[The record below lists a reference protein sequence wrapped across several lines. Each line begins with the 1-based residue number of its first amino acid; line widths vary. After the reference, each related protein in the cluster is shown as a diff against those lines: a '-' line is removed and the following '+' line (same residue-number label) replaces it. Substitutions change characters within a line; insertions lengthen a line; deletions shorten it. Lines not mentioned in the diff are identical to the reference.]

1 MCIRDRCISLSNSG
15 GPSGNVANNAPSYNN
30 CTQCHYGSVNSGGGS
45 ASVLGLPGGG
55 YIPGE
60 SYILTVSV
68 SGSNER
74 GYGFQMASQVGND
87 NAGTFSLGS
96 TSENAELNGNRV
108 QHSTR
113 TVSGEWIIEWLAPSS
128 DVGDITFSVS
138 GLATGGT
145 SGNGGDDIYTSST
158 TISAAALEDITAIAD
173 IQSSSNAGSGNDCNP
188 SDMNGQ
194 TVTVSGTITASTSNR
209 FMLQD
214 GDGEWD
220 GIYVYDQTNPAV
232 GDSVKFDA
240 VVEEYFGLT
249 ELKDLSGFSII
260 SQNNTVSVTSIL
272 TGDLANG
279 CDNALAEK
287 YEGVLVKLSN
297 VTVTQTPNQYGEWFV
312 DDGSGE
318 CQIDDV
324 FGFAYNSIT
333 VGQQFESITGVV
345 DYSYSAYGVSGR
357 SDADFVLSSGGVSI
371 GIPSI
376 SPNNPT
382 SSDDVIVS
390 VEIESGEALSSVV
403 INYNVNLGEN
413 VSLEMANASGSLY
426 QGTIP
431 AQSDWA
437 QVVYSITVTTSANES
452 FSSSDFSYTI
462 IGDGLPK
469 VFFSE
474 YAEGSS
480 NNKYLEIYNGTDQNI
495 DLSAYSLS
503 TCSNGCDNSNE
514 FDYPN
519 NVTFDSG
526 TNLAPD
532 DVFIVCN
539 GSADPTILG
548 DCDQTFT
555 YLSNGDDF
563 FALTFAGATENE
575 YTIIDV
581 IGEFGDDPGDGW
593 DVAGITNGTKDHT
606 LVRKPSVTIGNNNWS
621 ESAGTSAGDSEWI
634 VYDQNDWTNIGFHSQ
649 SVDAPIVS
657 FNSVSPAFITSSTEI
672 EFTAL
677 VTTPV
682 GSITSAVVKYG
693 TNGQL
698 LNESELYLEG
708 GDTWAGN
715 IPAQDGNI
723 VLQMQVVATNSEGTS
738 GQSVIQEHMI
748 ANSTPNSIS
757 DLYTNQTAD
766 QIVTIKGIVTIGG
779 SGLLHPSFTKAYVQD
794 ESGRGLQLFDYE
806 QITDLER
813 GSGVEAVGYAGYY
826 YSTYQ
831 ITDFEYRII
840 STNNTLPEA
849 VAISAT
855 EANSSDYEG
864 TLVTISGSVSDTTL
878 INQTDGINLT
888 IDDVT
893 NVMIWS
899 TTGVNVSN
907 LIPGFSGSF
916 TGVGS
921 QFGDQYQLLV
931 AYDSDISSTVAV
943 DSDDIIANDFSLL
956 PAYPNPFNPK
966 TSIPFSLGSPS
977 FVSIEIYNIKG
988 KLVKSFSPRVYLA
1001 GLNQLEWDASGSSS
1015 GMYFIHLVNGSKR
1028 LTQKIMLLK

>member
-1 MCIRDRCISLSNSG
+1 MK
-15 GPSGNVANNAPSYNN
+15 
-30 CTQCHYGSVNSGGGS
+30 
-45 ASVLGLPGGG
+45 VL
-55 YIPGE
+55 
-60 SYILTVSV
+60 
-68 SGSNER
+68 
-74 GYGFQMASQVGND
+74 
-87 NAGTFSLGS
+87 
-96 TSENAELNGNRV
+96 
-108 QHSTR
+108 
-113 TVSGEWIIEWLAPSS
+113 
-128 DVGDITFSVS
+128 
-138 GLATGGT
+138 
-145 SGNGGDDIYTSST
+145 
-158 TISAAALEDITAIAD
+158 
-173 IQSSSNAGSGNDCNP
+173 
-188 SDMNGQ
+188 
-194 TVTVSGTITASTSNR
+194 
-209 FMLQD
+209 
-214 GDGEWD
+214 
-220 GIYVYDQTNPAV
+220 
-232 GDSVKFDA
+232 
-240 VVEEYFGLT
+240 
-249 ELKDLSGFSII
+249 LKHPHIFP
-260 SQNNTVSVTSIL
+260 
-272 TGDLANG
+272 
-279 CDNALAEK
+279 LAEK

-345 DYSYSAYGVSGR
+345 DYSYSAYGVSAR

-371 GIPSI
+371 GVPSI

-403 INYNVNLGEN
+403 ISYNVNLGEN

-519 NVTFDSG
+519 NVIFDSG

-532 DVFIVCN
+532 DVFIVCH
-539 GSADPTILG
+539 GSADPIILD

-593 DVAGITNGTKDHT
+593 DVAGITNGTKEHT
-606 LVRKPSVTIGNNNWS
+606 LVRKPSVIIGNDNWS

-748 ANSTPNSIS
+748 ANSAPNSIS

-779 SGLLHPSFTKAYVQD
+779 SDLLHPSFTKAYVQD

-813 GSGVEAVGYAGYY
+813 GSEVEAVGYAGYY

-849 VAISAT
+849 VAISAA

-988 KLVKSFSPRVYLA
+988 KLVKSFPPRVYLA

-1028 LTQKIMLLK
+1028 LTQKVMLLK